1 MSKRNKQNGKENES
15 TTNGTSE
22 IKTKQRCIGKSSGNN
37 ILEGLLQWDEEY
49 TSKCAVFADKNST
62 FRPVMKLLEI
72 SCHGIP
78 WLLATIV
85 LILSVHQ
92 AHHIELL
99 VNLFYGK

>member
-1 MSKRNKQNGKENES
+1 MSKRNIKNGREENGS
-15 TTNGTSE
+15 TKNGTSE
-22 IKTKQRCIGKSSGNN
+22 NKTEKRFGGKNY
-37 ILEGLLQWDEEY
+37 LERLLQWDEIF
-49 TSKCAVFADKNST
+49 TSKCAVCADKDST